1 MKVLMI
7 ITVDLGKNGI
17 STCVLNYWDVLK
29 DMGIETDVLAPN
41 QVDEEIKRR
50 FAKNGS
56 ILYELTFRNSEP
68 WKYFLK
74 LRQIIKKGNYDII
87 HVHGNSAT
95 MAVEL
100 TAAFLAGC
108 RVRIAHSHNTTCQHM
123 KAHRLLLPLFNRMY
137 THGAACGREAGKWLF
152 GTKDFLVLPNGIRIE
167 EYKYSEE
174 AGRDY
179 REAKGISSDTI
190 LIGHIGL
197 FNYQKNQEFLV
208 RVFAGLLKQS
218 HDYMLLLAGD
228 GELKERTENLVSH
241 LKIEDHVIFT
251 GNEEDVPA
259 CLSAMDLFVL
269 PSRFEGLPYV
279 LVEAQAAALPCI
291 VSSSVTKEA
300 DLTGLLR
307 FVDGFCE
314 EEWIKAITEQKKGH
328 AVEKYACIQGELR
341 RKGYDIRHNGGMLAD
356 FYEKC
361 ILGQ

>member
-7 ITVDLGKNGI
+7 ITVGLGKNGI

-41 QVDEEIKRR
+41 QVDSEIKNR
-50 FAKNGS
+50 FRNKGS
-56 ILYELTFRNSEP
+56 KLYELISRNSEP
-68 WKYFLK
+68 WKYFRK
-74 LRQIIKKGNYDII
+74 LRKIIKKGNYDIV

-108 RVRIAHSHNTTCQHM
+108 KVRIAHSHNTTCQHM
-123 KAHRLLLPLFNRMY
+123 KAHRLLLPLFDRMY
-137 THGAACGREAGKWLF
+137 THGAACGKEAGEWLF
-152 GTKDFLVLPNGIRIE
+152 GTKDFMVIPNGIRIE
-167 EYKYSEE
+167 EYRYSEE
-174 AGRDY
+174 AGRTY
-179 REAKGISSDTI
+179 REAKGISPDRI

-208 RVFAGLLKQS
+208 RVFAGLLEQS
-218 HDYMLLLAGD
+218 HDYLLLLAGD
-228 GELKERTENLVSH
+228 GELKEKTENLVSC

-307 FVDGFCE
+307 FVDGFRE
-314 EEWIKAITEQKKGH
+314 EDWIRAITEQKKGH
-328 AVEKYACIQGELR
+328 AAETYARIQRELR
-341 RKGYDIRHNGGMLAD
+341 EKGYDIRHNGEMLAE
-356 FYEKC
+356 FYKKS
-361 ILGQ
+361 ILEQ

>member
-41 QVDEEIKRR
+41 QVDSEIKNR
-50 FAKNGS
+50 FRKKGS
-56 ILYELTFRNSEP
+56 KLYGLISRNSEP
-68 WKYFLK
+68 WKYFRK
-74 LRQIIKKGNYDII
+74 LRKIIKKGNYDIV

-108 RVRIAHSHNTTCQHM
+108 KVRIAHSHNTTCQHM
-123 KAHRLLLPLFNRMY
+123 KAHRLLLPLFDRMY
-137 THGAACGREAGKWLF
+137 THGAACGREAGEWLF
-152 GTKDFLVLPNGIRIE
+152 GTKDFMVIPNGIRIE
-167 EYKYSEE
+167 EYRYSED
-174 AGRDY
+174 AGRAY
-179 REAKGISSDTI
+179 REEKGVSPDRI

-208 RVFAGLLKQS
+208 RVFAGLLEQS

-228 GELKERTENLVSH
+228 GELKGRTENLVSC
-241 LKIEDHVIFT
+241 LKIEDYVIFA

-291 VSSSVTKEA
+291 VSSAVTKEA
-300 DLTGLLR
+300 DLTGLIR
-307 FVDGFCE
+307 FVDGFRE
-314 EEWIKAITEQKKGH
+314 EDWIRAILEQKAGH
-328 AVEKYACIQGELR
+328 AVEKYARIQEQLR
-341 RKGYDIRHNGGMLAD
+341 QKRYDIRRNGEILAD

>member
-7 ITVDLGKNGI
+7 ITVDMGKNGI
-17 STCVLNYWDVLK
+17 STCVLNYWEVLK
-29 DMGIETDVLAPN
+29 NRGIETDVLAPN
-41 QVDEEIKRR
+41 QVESEIKSR
-50 FAKNGS
+50 FGKKGS
-56 ILYELTFRNSEP
+56 KLYELTFRNSEP

-74 LRQIIKKGNYDII
+74 LGKIIKEGNYDVV

-108 RVRIAHSHNTTCQHM
+108 KVRIAHSHNTTCQHM
-123 KAHRLLLPLFNRMY
+123 KAHRLLLPFFNRMY
-137 THGAACGREAGKWLF
+137 THGAACGREAGEWLF
-152 GTKDFLVLPNGIRIE
+152 GTKEFLVLPNGIRIE

-174 AGRDY
+174 AGRAY
-179 REAKGISSDTI
+179 REAKGISPERI

-208 RVFAGLLKQS
+208 RVFAGLLERS
-218 HDYMLLLAGD
+218 PDYMLLLAGD
-228 GELKERTENLVSH
+228 GELKEKTENLVSC
-241 LKIEDHVIFT
+241 LKIENNVIFT
-251 GNEEDVPA
+251 GNEENVAA

-279 LVEAQAAALPCI
+279 LVEAQAEALPCI

-307 FVDGFCE
+307 FVDGFRE
-314 EEWIKAITEQKKGH
+314 EDWIRAITAQKKGH
-328 AVEKYACIQGELR
+328 VVEEYACIQEELR
-341 RKGYDIRHNGGMLAD
+341 QKGYDIRHNGEMLAD

-361 ILGQ
+361 ILEQ

>member
-41 QVDEEIKRR
+41 QVDSEIKNR
-50 FAKNGS
+50 FRKKGS
-56 ILYELTFRNSEP
+56 KLYELISRNSEP
-68 WKYFLK
+68 WNYFRK
-74 LRQIIKKGNYDII
+74 LRKIIKKGNYDIV

-108 RVRIAHSHNTTCQHM
+108 KVRIAHSHNTTCQHM
-123 KAHRLLLPLFNRMY
+123 KAHRLLLPLFDRMY
-137 THGAACGREAGKWLF
+137 THGAACGREAGEWLF
-152 GTKDFLVLPNGIRIE
+152 VTKDFMVIPNGIRIE
-167 EYKYSEE
+167 EYRYSED
-174 AGRDY
+174 AGRAY
-179 REAKGISSDTI
+179 REEKGVSPDRI

-208 RVFAGLLKQS
+208 RVFAGLLEQS

-228 GELKERTENLVSH
+228 GELKEKTENLVSC

-307 FVDGFCE
+307 FVDGFRE
-314 EEWIKAITEQKKGH
+314 EDWIRAITSQKKGH
-328 AVEKYACIQGELR
+328 AAETYARIQRELR
-341 RKGYDIRHNGGMLAD
+341 EKGYDIRHNGEMLAE
-356 FYEKC
+356 FYKKC
-361 ILGQ
+361 ILEQ